1 MNRDMV
7 STLPSYLR
15 VMTFDMTTTMTGG
28 ITKNIP
34 KLSKKNLPIIYY
46 SQIK

>member
-15 VMTFDMTTTMTGG
+15 VMTFDMTTTMTSGV
-28 ITKNIP
+28 TKNIP
-34 KLSKKNLPIIYY
+34 KLNIINLSIIYY